1 MLHERWLYSRRRFR
15 RFLAW
20 IDRYSNIFVLVLTIV
35 VCILTWVV
43 LHLTY
48 ISVAGQ
54 DLRFDF
60 VLPCPASTVSGTMAI
75 EGVVAGE
82 LLSGTFDRLFV
93 QIDGQTIHEQDQHC
107 ESGETISTRF
117 DTRAVSDGPHVLRVL
132 FVDGHDVRRISST
145 QVFVDNT
152 PPVILIDSPQ
162 DGQVVC
168 DSLAVVAEV
177 VGAERRPTMTLDSVL
192 RLTSNVIDTSE
203 MSEGEHQ
210 IRFESID
217 TAGNMAF
224 ADVRFTVDRTCPS
237 LQSLGVPMD
246 TAVSGVYECHPQ
258 YVEPNAAS
266 FDWTID
272 GVTISADPVLELDT
286 LQFGDGEHTLGLRLT
301 DAVGQSRRET
311 AQIQIDNTPILIARS
326 NAGRTLYMMA
336 TGRIDLC
343 PRDATRFRSTS
354 HSIGG
359 DSERKRI
366 YLPLCDTEP
375 KVRIEYFV
383 DGESTSRYIDLSHYD
398 RGDVL
403 HAIVRVTDPA
413 GNPTIVEHCIQ
424 VESSLR
430 ALLGWMDYE
439 PPLVYPDGRGEF
451 LSPNA
456 LPAPT
461 LSVEVG
467 LPMRMGLQIDQ
478 EPPPLALG
486 IGLDTELGLAQL
498 CLPLGS
504 KLGIG
509 VKWRTKGLETAGRS
523 LSEKFLVFNAGV
535 SPLLFAP
542 LPTEPCLDSETHV
555 FEECMTYWLRF
566 GVADPLIQPDQIST
580 RDSVNLWI
588 TLGAELQIAVSHA
601 FKLELQDSGFRAT
614 TKLNSSTT
622 GQFRIFV
629 GFDISFLP

>member
-1 MLHERWLYSRRRFR
+1 
-15 RFLAW
+15 
-20 IDRYSNIFVLVLTIV
+20 
-35 VCILTWVV
+35 
-43 LHLTY
+43 
-48 ISVAGQ
+48 
-54 DLRFDF
+54 
-60 VLPCPASTVSGTMAI
+60 
-75 EGVVAGE
+75 
-82 LLSGTFDRLFV
+82 
-93 QIDGQTIHEQDQHC
+93 
-107 ESGETISTRF
+107 
-117 DTRAVSDGPHVLRVL
+117 
-132 FVDGHDVRRISST
+132 
-145 QVFVDNT
+145 
-152 PPVILIDSPQ
+152 
-162 DGQVVC
+162 
-168 DSLAVVAEV
+168 
-177 VGAERRPTMTLDSVL
+177 
-192 RLTSNVIDTSE
+192 
-203 MSEGEHQ
+203 
-210 IRFESID
+210 
-217 TAGNMAF
+217 
-224 ADVRFTVDRTCPS
+224 
-237 LQSLGVPMD
+237 
-246 TAVSGVYECHPQ
+246 
-258 YVEPNAAS
+258 
-266 FDWTID
+266 
-272 GVTISADPVLELDT
+272 
-286 LQFGDGEHTLGLRLT
+286 
-301 DAVGQSRRET
+301 
-311 AQIQIDNTPILIARS
+311 
-326 NAGRTLYMMA
+326 
-336 TGRIDLC
+336 
-343 PRDATRFRSTS
+343 
-354 HSIGG
+354 
-359 DSERKRI
+359 
-366 YLPLCDTEP
+366 
-375 KVRIEYFV
+375 
-383 DGESTSRYIDLSHYD
+383 
-398 RGDVL
+398 
-403 HAIVRVTDPA
+403 
-413 GNPTIVEHCIQ
+413 
-424 VESSLR
+424 
-430 ALLGWMDYE
+430 MDYE

-555 FEECMTYWLRF
+555 FEECRTYWLRF